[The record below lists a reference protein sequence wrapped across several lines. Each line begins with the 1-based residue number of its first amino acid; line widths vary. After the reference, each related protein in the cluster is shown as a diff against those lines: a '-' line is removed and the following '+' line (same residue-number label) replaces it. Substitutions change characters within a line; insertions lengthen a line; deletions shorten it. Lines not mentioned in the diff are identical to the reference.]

1 MAVARAGVEFDVES
15 ELLSDSALRHAWG
28 PPSFV
33 QSSLLDLVSSFSLKS
48 FRAASLV
55 YGQFGFHLEVSTVLE
70 GLGVWLLLCLLKL
83 LLVL

>member
-1 MAVARAGVEFDVES
+1 MES
-15 ELLSDSALRHAWG
+15 DLLWDSVLRRAWG

-70 GLGVWLLLCLLKL
+70 GLGVRLLCLLEL

>member
-15 ELLSDSALRHAWG
+15 ELAWG

-70 GLGVWLLLCLLKL
+70 GLGVRLLCLLEL